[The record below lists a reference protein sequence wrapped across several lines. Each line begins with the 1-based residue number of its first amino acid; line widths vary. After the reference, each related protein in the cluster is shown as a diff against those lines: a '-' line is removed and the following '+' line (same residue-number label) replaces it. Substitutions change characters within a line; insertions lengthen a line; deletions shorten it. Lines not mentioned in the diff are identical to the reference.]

1 MKMKTQILKS
11 IFDTIKSILI
21 FGFSWFAIGYFGP
34 LIIKPGANLGPL
46 LGITVTGPVG
56 IVLGGIFGIISTF
69 IDTKNKINPSNK
81 FRLFPKIWNRI
92 LWSSAGLAVLVI
104 VSTATPRKKFEE
116 VVKYKK

>member
-21 FGFSWFAIGYFGP
+21 FGFSWFAIGFIGP
-34 LIIKPGANLGPL
+34 VIIDPGANLGPL

-92 LWSSAGLAVLVI
+92 LWSSAGLAVIVI
-104 VSTATPRKKFEE
+104 VSAATPRKKFEE
-116 VVKYKK
+116 VVNYKK